1 VITAAFAESSAIAKL
16 HADETR
22 ADTGRRLRL
31 VTVSQIARVEVPA
44 AL

>member
-1 VITAAFAESSAIAKL
+1 MTTAAFADSSAIVKL
-16 HADETR
+16 YVDEIGAD
-22 ADTGRRLRL
+22 AGRRLRL